1 MNGFTLVWVALKRR
15 KARTIFTWLSVVVA
29 FILFGILAA
38 VRYGMFGQLNIINA
52 ERLITNNLVTP
63 GDGMPVSYYDK
74 IITVPGVTAVMYLG
88 ELRGYFKDPQN
99 SVRVLFANS
108 HSVTRVF
115 PEFTIEPAQLQ
126 AWLGDRQGAIAGPVL
141 ARRMGWKVGE
151 TIPVQSQVAQKD
163 GGTTWYFHLDGIYH
177 THLPLGY
184 KEFFVGHYQYLNQTV
199 ADPNLQNKV
208 FRIFE
213 RIDDPRNAMRISNA
227 IDDLFA
233 NSSPQTLTQP
243 EVQEVVSFIRQFGNI
258 TAMVVNVGIAV
269 FFTLLLIVGNSF
281 AQSVRERVPEFAM
294 LRALGFKSGRIM
306 RLVIS
311 ESLLLL
317 ISGAIV
323 GLFLGW
329 LVTLGVYPIVGNVLG
344 TFEMTWNAAAAGIV
358 LAAVFGILAAVVPLW
373 LIGHLRVAQAL
384 RKT

>member
-1 MNGFTLVWVALKRR
+1 MNGLTLVWVALKRR
-15 KARTIFTWLSVVVA
+15 MGRTIFTWLSVVA
-29 FILFGILAA
+29 TFILFGILAA

-74 IITVPGVTAVMYLG
+74 IITVPGVAAVMYLG
-88 ELRGYFKDPQN
+88 GLQGYFGDPQN

-115 PEFTIEPAQLQ
+115 PEFTIEPRQMQ

-151 TIPVQSQVAQKD
+151 TIPVQSQVAQKN
-163 GGTTWYFHLDGIYH
+163 GSTTWYFHLDGIYH

-184 KEFFVGHYQYLNQTV
+184 KEFFVGHYQYLNQAV
-199 ADPNLQNKV
+199 ADPHLQNKV

-213 RIDDPRNAMRISNA
+213 RIDDPRNATRISNA

-243 EVQEVVSFIRQFGNI
+243 EVQEVVSFVRQFGNI
-258 TAMVVNVGIAV
+258 TAMVVDVGIAV

-281 AQSVRERVPEFAM
+281 AQSVRERLPEFAM
-294 LRALGFKSGRIM
+294 LRALGFKPGRIM
-306 RLVIS
+306 LLVTS

-317 ISGAIV
+317 VSGATV

-329 LVTLGVYPIVGNVLG
+329 LITRAVYPLVGNLLG
-344 TFEMTWNAAAAGIV
+344 TFQMTWNAAGTGIV
-358 LAAVFGILAAVVPLW
+358 LAVVFGILAAVVPLW
-373 LIGHLRVAQAL
+373 LISRLRVAETL
-384 RKT
+384 RKA

>member
-1 MNGFTLVWVALKRR
+1 MNSFTLVWVAIKRR
-15 KARTIFTWLSVVVA
+15 RGRTVFTWLSVVVA

-52 ERLITNNLVTP
+52 ERLITNNLVTQ
-63 GDGMPVSYYDK
+63 GDSMPLSYYDK
-74 IITVPGVTAVMYLG
+74 IITVPGVTAAMYLG
-88 ELRGYFKDPQN
+88 GLQGYFKDPQN

-115 PEFTIEPAQLQ
+115 PEFTIEPEQLQ
-126 AWLGDRQGAIAGPVL
+126 TWLGDRQGAIAGPAL
-141 ARRMGWKVGE
+141 AQRMGWKVGE

-177 THLPLGY
+177 THLPSAY
-184 KEFFVGHYQYLNQTV
+184 KEFFVGHYQYLNQAV
-199 ADPNLQNKV
+199 ADPRLQNKV
-208 FRIFE
+208 FRFFE
-213 RIDDPRNAMRISNA
+213 RIDDPRNATRISNA

-243 EVQEVVSFIRQFGNI
+243 EAQEVVSFVRQFGNI
-258 TAMVVNVGIAV
+258 TAMVVDVGVAV

-294 LRALGFKSGRIM
+294 LRALGFKPGRIM
-306 RLVIS
+306 LLVIS

-317 ISGAIV
+317 VSGAIV
-323 GLFLGW
+323 GLILGW
-329 LVTLGVYPIVGNVLG
+329 LITRTLYPVVGNLLG
-344 TFEMTWNAAAAGIV
+344 TFELTWNAAGAGV
-358 LAAVFGILAAVVPLW
+358 ALAIVFGILAGLVPLW
-373 LIGHLRVAQAL
+373 LITRLQVAEAL
-384 RKT
+384 RKV

>member
-1 MNGFTLVWVALKRR
+1 MNGFTLVLVALKRR

-52 ERLITNNLVTP
+52 ERLITNNLVAP

-74 IITVPGVTAVMYLG
+74 IVTVPGVTAVMYLG
-88 ELRGYFKDPQN
+88 QLQGYFRDPQN

-108 HSVTRVF
+108 RSVTRVF

-126 AWLGDRQGAIAGPVL
+126 AWLGDRQGAIVGPIL
-141 ARRMGWKVGE
+141 AQRMGWKVGE

-163 GGTTWYFHLDGIYH
+163 GSTTWYFHLDGIYH
-177 THLPLGY
+177 THLPSGY
-184 KEFFVGHYQYLNQTV
+184 KEFFVGHYQYLNQAV
-199 ADPNLQNKV
+199 ADPQLQNKV

-213 RIDDPRNAMRISNA
+213 RIDDPRNATRISDA

-243 EVQEVVSFIRQFGNI
+243 EAQEVVSFVRQFGNI
-258 TAMVVNVGIAV
+258 TAIVVNVGIAV

-317 ISGAIV
+317 ISGAVV

-329 LVTLGVYPIVGNVLG
+329 LVTRAVYPIVGNLLG
-344 TFEMTWNAAAAGIV
+344 TFELTWAAAGAGII
-358 LAAVFGILAAVVPLW
+358 LAIVFGILGAIVPLW
-373 LIGHLRVAQAL
+373 RIARLQVAVAL
-384 RKT
+384 RKG